1 MKTFSITLA
10 FGMLAWLA
18 PLVIAQEELPV
29 PPAENNQPLSI
40 AYAVSLA
47 EMNHPALRQASEA
60 VEEARGTA
68 VQAGLYK
75 NPRLDSGNPQTIG
88 GAQSIYS
95 VGVTQE
101 IIRGGKRRLDMA
113 AAWQNVE
120 RNEHQFNLI
129 RFAVITDSRRLF
141 IAALATQRRVENLSS
156 LLTFAKQLEQTNE
169 KLYKAGQ
176 TSETDLL
183 SLRLERRRAETA
195 FQAAEAELIGRRKQ
209 LATHLGLPELP
220 AVPLDG
226 SLTLKFP
233 AYDALSLD
241 EQMIA
246 NNSLVNAAM
255 VDVSRSQTLLQRA
268 MAEPIPNITIQGGY
282 QYTANAPNRQG
293 LVGLYMDI
301 PLWDRN
307 QGGIRAAQAN
317 VGQSAAKLDVI
328 RTELTKQLA
337 DALARYRASAGQ
349 VESFE
354 TGILPDARRTL
365 ELVRA
370 GYEKGQF
377 DIVRLLQAQR
387 AVYEA
392 NLEYV
397 SALEKRLDAAAEIA
411 GLQQSESFP

>member
-1 MKTFSITLA
+1 
-10 FGMLAWLA
+10 
-18 PLVIAQEELPV
+18 
-29 PPAENNQPLSI
+29 
-40 AYAVSLA
+40 
-47 EMNHPALRQASEA
+47 
-60 VEEARGTA
+60 
-68 VQAGLYK
+68 
-75 NPRLDSGNPQTIG
+75 
-88 GAQSIYS
+88 
-95 VGVTQE
+95 
-101 IIRGGKRRLDMA
+101 MA

-120 RNEHQFNLI
+120 RTEHQYDLI
-129 RFAVITDSRRLF
+129 RFSVITDSRRLF
-141 IAALATQRRVENLSS
+141 IAALSTQRRVENLAS

-195 FQAAEAELIGRRKQ
+195 FKSAEAELIGKRKQ
-209 LATHLGLPELP
+209 LAAQLGLPELP
-220 AVPLDG
+220 SVPLEG
-226 SLTLKFP
+226 TLALKFP
-233 AYDALSLD
+233 EYDQRSLD
-241 EQMIA
+241 EQVTTR
-246 NNSLVNAAM
+246 NSLVSAAM
-255 VDVSRSQTLLQRA
+255 ADVARRQTMLQRA
-268 MAEPIPNITIQGGY
+268 MVDPIPNITIQGGY
-282 QYTANAPNRQG
+282 QYTANTPHRQG
-293 LVGLYMDI
+293 LAGLYMDI

-317 VGQSAAKLDVI
+317 VGQSAAQLDLI

-337 DALARYRASAGQ
+337 DALGRYRAASGQ

-377 DIVRLLQAQR
+377 DVVRLLQAQR

-411 GLQQSESFP
+411 GLEQAESFP